1 MKIEFPY
8 ELGVDILEATVEQT
22 DDLSFDISFK
32 DPTEKV
38 LEWVEYSDS
47 RLIDRFDCRIWDKN
61 IRIHEDG
68 KAQILIGCYTIKPSK
83 FVSDELKISVK
94 IREILVQ

>member
-1 MKIEFPY
+1 MKIEFPH

-38 LEWVEYSDS
+38 LEWIELADICIKHRMSGNYG
-47 RLIDRFDCRIWDKN
+47 KN
-61 IRIHEDG
+61 IKITVTTFP
-68 KAQILIGCYTIKPSK
+68 KILPKT
-83 FVSDELKISVK
+83 
-94 IREILVQ
+94 

>member
-38 LEWVEYSDS
+38 LEWVELADMCIKHRMSGNYG
-47 RLIDRFDCRIWDKN
+47 KN
-61 IRIHEDG
+61 IKIHEDG
-68 KAQILIGCYTIKPSK
+68 KTKILINCYMVEPSK